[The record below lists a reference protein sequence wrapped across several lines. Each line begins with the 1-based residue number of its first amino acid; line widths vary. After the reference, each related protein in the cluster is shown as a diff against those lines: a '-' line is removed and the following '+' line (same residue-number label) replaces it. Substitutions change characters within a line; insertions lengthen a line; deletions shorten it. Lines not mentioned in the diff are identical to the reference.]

1 MRIASFQGV
10 LSGNALAKPTLL
22 QQGTPPALARFAR
35 FQVTTAATS
44 DKDAGSAKA
53 KLAVAAKISA
63 AKTLARK
70 LTEEKQAAAAAAQ
83 LSSQRA
89 VPPEA
94 AAELVRTAEVEVAE
108 FAKEAAAADAAARAA
123 VSDAAGGISAAA
135 QELQKLKA
143 ENAALQDLLMQL
155 ADDREEAERRLEQLK
170 IQGPSAVSQRS
181 SSNNNVATTSSK
193 MANTSGAAGSSSSS
207 SSISSISSLKTLVEA
222 ANTQNLRVTSTPE
235 SPVAVGSTIT
245 VLYNLAA
252 SPLPHSSATPV
263 VKLGLNRWET
273 ITKIPMK
280 KVESLSDV
288 GDWWSADIA
297 LPKLLFR
304 VDFVVEDANSGAV
317 DNNSSRDFQLCLQ
330 EGAPTAEEV
339 TAARL
344 KMLED
349 AEAEVQ
355 KEFDAEENDE
365 YKKLVSAAEGAAKEA
380 RLAYSAA
387 RKEKILQEAKI
398 VVAERRDSA
407 AVPSET
413 SRLGVWAWAAAPEA
427 GATAVVLYNRATGPL
442 STAGSVVLHVGYDN
456 WWMKDKRVL
465 PMRPVTDSEMKRYA
479 KHLASVA
486 TDRGDQ
492 GLSAHA
498 GDASSSEPEWWCA
511 EVPVWNTAATLDF
524 AFTNDARTVW
534 DNDQGK
540 DYHTSVRR
548 GPSGEKL
555 VQLVFQALESA
566 GVEESVRGETLA
578 YQRVMQRAVIKAS
591 AARRRREFQ
600 RRFLYTKPIT
610 PAAGQK
616 VTVYYNPDR
625 TVLRG
630 RPDVFVRGSFNR
642 WNHAEQFGPIPMT
655 PAVPEAGGLG
665 FLAAEVDVPADAHIV
680 DLVFQDSAD
689 LHGGFVDDNRGLDYR
704 VPISGASS
712 TTGSSIS
719 STSAMNRPLRIA
731 HVASEMAPIAKA
743 GGLGDVVTALGR
755 AVLEEGHDV
764 QVVLPKY
771 DCIDYNLVQDLVMIK
786 EFTWEGTEVK
796 VWKGL
801 VEDVPTIFLEPCNGL
816 FWVGRIYTDMNAD
829 RHRFGVFCSCALR
842 WLLHESPAAQ
852 KPDVLHAHDWQSAP
866 LVSMNREGVAAAFT
880 IHNLN
885 YGADLIG
892 AAMNTTN
899 VATTVSPTYAT
910 EIAGHPSVAAHQE
923 KFYGIRNGIDM
934 DIWDPASDP
943 FLPEGFT
950 VESAARG
957 KAASKAELR
966 RRMGLAEGDVP
977 LVGCVTRLTHQK
989 GIHLIK
995 HAAWR
1000 AMERGAQFV
1009 LLGSAPD
1016 SKVQAEFDALAA
1028 DLARQYPD
1036 RARLWFAYD
1045 EPLSHLIYAGS
1056 DLFLVPSMFEPC
1068 GLTQMIAMRYGGVP
1082 VVRRTGG
1089 LADTVFDV
1097 DDDAERAAL
1106 QGMAVNGY
1114 SFDGADS
1121 AGMDYAL
1128 NRALSGFHNDKEQWK
1143 ELVERNMSTDW
1154 SWSSPAIDYIELYYK
1169 ALREEKNP
1177 K

>member
-1 MRIASFQGV
+1 MRISTLQTS
-10 LSGNALAKPTLL
+10 LSGKSQGTAKPTPFFS
-22 QQGTPPALARFAR
+22 TRTVRP
-35 FQVTTAATS
+35 QVTTAATS
-44 DKDAGSAKA
+44 GKDADSAKA

-89 VPPEA
+89 VDPAA
-94 AAELVRTAEVEVAE
+94 AAELVRSAEVEVAE

-123 VSDAAGGISAAA
+123 VSGGGASSGA

-143 ENAALQDLLMQL
+143 ENAALQELLMQL
-155 ADDREEAERRLEQLK
+155 AADREEAERRLEELK
-170 IQGPSAVSQRS
+170 LKGPGAVSNNTAAAASVKTAATSTARS
-181 SSNNNVATTSSK
+181 TS
-193 MANTSGAAGSSSSS
+193 AASSSSQ
-207 SSISSISSLKTLVEA
+207 LKALVEA
-222 ANTQNLRVTSTPE
+222 ANSKNLRVTSTPE
-235 SPVAVGSTIT
+235 TPVAVGSTIT
-245 VLYNLAA
+245 VLYNLSAG
-252 SPLPHSSATPV
+252 PLPHSSGTPV

-280 KVESLSDV
+280 RVESLSEA
-288 GDWWSADIA
+288 GDWWSAEIP

-317 DNNSSRDFQLCLQ
+317 DNNGSKDFQLTLQ

-349 AEAEVQ
+349 DEAVVQ
-355 KEFDAEENDE
+355 KEFDAEEENE
-365 YKKLVSAAEGAAKEA
+365 FKKLLSTAEGLAKEA
-380 RLAYSAA
+380 RLAYAAA

-407 AVPSET
+407 ALPTESAR
-413 SRLGVWAWAAAPEA
+413 SGVWTWAAAPEA
-427 GATAVVLYNRATGPL
+427 GATAVVLYNRAAGPL
-442 STAGSVVLHVGYDN
+442 TSGGSVVLHVGYDN

-465 PMRPVTDSEMKRYA
+465 PMRPITDSESKRYA
-479 KHLASVA
+479 KSITA
-486 TDRGDQ
+486 
-492 GLSAHA
+492 
-498 GDASSSEPEWWCA
+498 ASSGSSSAENTEAEPEWWCA

-540 DYHTSVRR
+540 DYHIAVKG

-566 GVEESVRGETLA
+566 GAEESARGEKLS
-578 YQRVMQRAVIKAS
+578 YQRVIQRAGIKAS
-591 AARRRREFQ
+591 AARRRRELQ

-616 VTVYYNPDR
+616 LTVYYNPDR

-630 RPDVFVRGSFNR
+630 RPDVFLRGSFNR
-642 WNHAEQFGPIPMT
+642 WNHKEQFGPIPMT

-665 FLAAEVDVPADAHIV
+665 FMAAEVDVPADAHIV
-680 DLVFQDSAD
+680 DLVFQDSND
-689 LHGGFVDDNRGLDYR
+689 LHGGFVDDNRGLDYH
-704 VPISGASS
+704 VPVSGAA
-712 TTGSSIS
+712 G
-719 STSAMNRPLRIA
+719 AARPLRVA

-743 GGLGDVVTALGR
+743 GGLGDVVTALAR
-755 AVLEEGHDV
+755 AVLEEGHEV

-801 VEDVPTIFLEPCNGL
+801 VEDVPTIFLEPCNGV

-829 RHRFGVFCSCALR
+829 RHRFGLFCSCALR
-842 WLLHESPAAQ
+842 WLLHEAPSSQ
-852 KPDVLHAHDWQSAP
+852 RPDIFHAHDWQSAP
-866 LVSMNREGVAAAFT
+866 LVSMNREGVATAFT

-892 AAMNTTN
+892 TAMNTTN

-957 KAASKAELR
+957 KAAAKAELR
-966 RRMGLAEGDVP
+966 RRMGIAEGDVP

-1016 SKVQAEFDALAA
+1016 PKVQAEFDALAS

-1056 DLFLVPSMFEPC
+1056 DIFLVPSMFEPC

-1128 NRALSGFHNDKEQWK
+1128 NRALSSFHNEKELWS

-1154 SWSSPAIDYIELYYK
+1154 SWASPAQDYLELYYR
-1169 ALREEKNP
+1169 AIREEK
-1177 K
+1177 KLLK

>member
-1 MRIASFQGV
+1 MRISTLQTT
-10 LSGNALAKPTLL
+10 LSGKGISTAKPTLKVP
-22 QQGTPPALARFAR
+22 GVSRPVRP
-35 FQVTTAATS
+35 QVTTAATS
-44 DKDAGSAKA
+44 GKDVDSAKA

-89 VPPEA
+89 VDPAA
-94 AAELVRTAEVEVAE
+94 AAELVRSVEVEVAE

-123 VSDAAGGISAAA
+123 VSGSSSVSDAA

-143 ENAALQDLLMQL
+143 ENAALQELLMQL
-155 ADDREEAERRLEQLK
+155 AADREEAERKLQELK
-170 IQGPSAVSQRS
+170 LQGPGAVTKAASKPAAVSK
-181 SSNNNVATTSSK
+181 ATSST
-193 MANTSGAAGSSSSS
+193 A
-207 SSISSISSLKTLVEA
+207 SSLKSLVEA
-222 ANTQNLRVTSTPE
+222 ANSNNLRVISTPE
-235 SPVAVGSTIT
+235 APVAVGSTVT
-245 VLYNLAA
+245 VLYNLAGGG
-252 SPLPHSSATPV
+252 PLPKQSSTPV

-273 ITKIPMK
+273 ITKLPMK
-280 KVESLSDV
+280 RVDTLSDL
-288 GDWWSADIA
+288 GDWWSTEIA

-317 DNNSSRDFQLCLQ
+317 DNNGSKDFQLSLQ
-330 EGAPTAEEV
+330 EGAPTAEQV

-344 KMLED
+344 QMLED
-349 AEAEVQ
+349 VEAEVQ
-355 KEFDAEENDE
+355 KDFDAEEEKE
-365 YKKLVSAAEGAAKEA
+365 YQKLLSTAEGIAKEA
-380 RLAYSAA
+380 RLAYAAA
-387 RKEKILQEAKI
+387 RKEKLLQEAKI
-398 VVAERRDSA
+398 VVAERRDSSTVSTEA
-407 AVPSET
+407 ARP
-413 SRLGVWAWAAAPEA
+413 GVWAWAAAPEA
-427 GATAVVLYNRATGPL
+427 GATAVVLYNRAAGPL
-442 STAGSVVLHVGYDN
+442 TTGGSVVLHVGYDN
-456 WWMKDKRVL
+456 WWLKDKRVL
-465 PMRPVTDSEMKRYA
+465 PMRPVTDSELKKYT
-479 KHLASVA
+479 KSLTSSSS
-486 TDRGDQ
+486 GN
-492 GLSAHA
+492 A
-498 GDASSSEPEWWCA
+498 GDANQTEPEWWCA

-534 DNDQGK
+534 DNDQGI
-540 DYHTSVRR
+540 DYHTAVR
-548 GPSGEKL
+548 GSPSGDKL
-555 VQLVFQALESA
+555 VQLVLQALESA
-566 GVEESVRGETLA
+566 GAEESVRGETLS
-578 YQRVMQRAVIKAS
+578 YQRVIQRAGIKAS
-591 AARRRREFQ
+591 AARRRRELQ
-600 RRFLYTKPIT
+600 RRYLYTKPVT

-616 VTVYYNPDR
+616 LTVYYNPDR

-642 WNHAEQFGPIPMT
+642 WNHTEHFGPIPMV

-665 FLAAEVDVPADAHIV
+665 FMAAEVDVPADAHIV

-689 LHGGFVDDNRGLDYR
+689 LHGGFVDDNRGLDYHIP
-704 VPISGASS
+704 VTGASS
-712 TTGSSIS
+712 TSS
-719 STSAMNRPLRIA
+719 ARPLRIA
-731 HVASEMAPIAKA
+731 HVAAEMAPIAKA
-743 GGLGDVVTALGR
+743 GGLGDVVTALAR

-771 DCIDYNLVQDLVMIK
+771 DCIDYTLVKDLIMVK

-801 VEDVPTIFLEPCNGL
+801 VEEVPTVFLEPCNGL

-842 WLLHESPAAQ
+842 WLLHEAPSAQ
-852 KPDVLHAHDWQSAP
+852 RPDVLHAHDWQSAP
-866 LVSMNREGVAAAFT
+866 LVSMNRDGVAAAFT

-910 EIAGHPSVAAHQE
+910 EIAGHPSVAAHQD

-943 FLPEGFT
+943 FLPEGYT
-950 VESAARG
+950 VESAVRG
-957 KAASKAELR
+957 KAAAKAELR
-966 RRMGLAEGDVP
+966 QRMGLAEGDVP

-1016 SKVQAEFDALAA
+1016 PKVQAEFDALAA

-1068 GLTQMIAMRYGGVP
+1068 GLTQMIAMRYGGIP

-1106 QGMAVNGY
+1106 QGMEVNGY

-1121 AGMDYAL
+1121 GGMDYAL
-1128 NRALSGFHNDKEQWK
+1128 NRALSGFHNDKAQWN

-1154 SWSSPAIDYIELYYK
+1154 SWASPAQDYLELYYR
-1169 ALREEKNP
+1169 ALREEK
-1177 K
+1177 KKFGKK

>member
-1 MRIASFQGV
+1 MRIGSLQAT
-10 LSGNALAKPTLL
+10 LSGK
-22 QQGTPPALARFAR
+22 GTPAAKSTPLSTAAPLFRPSQHPR
-35 FQVTTAATS
+35 RVVTTAANS
-44 DKDAGSAKA
+44 GKDADSARA

-89 VPPEA
+89 VDSET
-94 AAELVRTAEVEVAE
+94 AAELVRSAEVEVAE

-123 VSDAAGGISAAA
+123 VGGVSGAA

-143 ENAALQDLLMQL
+143 ENAALQELLMQL
-155 ADDREEAERRLEQLK
+155 AADREEAERRLEELK
-170 IQGPSAVSQRS
+170 LQGPSAVTKNFS
-181 SSNNNVATTSSK
+181 S
-193 MANTSGAAGSSSSS
+193 TSGAFKNTSMNSAAAASSRGTSTSSSSQLK
-207 SSISSISSLKTLVEA
+207 SLIEA
-222 ANTQNLRVTSTPE
+222 ANSQNLRVTSTPE
-235 SPVAVGSTIT
+235 TPVAVGSTVT
-245 VLYNLAA
+245 VLYNVSS
-252 SPLPHSSATPV
+252 SPLPHNSTTPV
-263 VKLGLNRWET
+263 IKLGLNRWET

-280 KVESLSDV
+280 KVETLSNDDGSL

-317 DNNSSRDFQLCLQ
+317 DNNGSKDFQLSLQ

-344 KMLED
+344 KMLEEN
-349 AEAEVQ
+349 EAEVQ
-355 KEFDAEENDE
+355 KEFNAEEDKE
-365 YKKLVSAAEGAAKEA
+365 YKKLLSAAEGLAKEA

-387 RKEKILQEAKI
+387 RKEKLLQEARI
-398 VVAERRDSA
+398 VVAERRDSG
-407 AVPSET
+407 AVVATIEA
-413 SRLGVWAWAAAPEA
+413 SRPGVWAWAAAPEA
-427 GATAVVLYNRATGPL
+427 GATAVILYNRAAGPL
-442 STAGSVVLHVGYDN
+442 MSGGSVILHVGYDN

-465 PMRPVTDSEMKRYA
+465 PMRPITDSEARRYA
-479 KHLASVA
+479 RSIPTTKINNDENG
-486 TDRGDQ
+486 T
-492 GLSAHA
+492 
-498 GDASSSEPEWWCA
+498 SEPEWWCA

-534 DNDQGK
+534 DNDEGR
-540 DYHTSVRR
+540 DYHSAVRG

-566 GVEESVRGETLA
+566 GAEESVRGENLA
-578 YQRVMQRAVIKAS
+578 YQRIMQRAGIKAS
-591 AARRRREFQ
+591 AARRRRELQ
-600 RRFLYTKPIT
+600 RRFLYTKPVT

-616 VTVYYNPDR
+616 LTVYYNPDR

-642 WNHAEQFGPIPMT
+642 WDHKETFGPVPMT

-665 FLAAEVDVPADAHIV
+665 FMAAEVDVPADAHIV

-689 LHGGFVDDNRGLDYR
+689 LHGGFVDDNRGVDYH
-704 VPISGASS
+704 VPVTGAATTAS
-712 TTGSSIS
+712 TA
-719 STSAMNRPLRIA
+719 SARPLRIA
-731 HVASEMAPIAKA
+731 HVAAEMAPIAKA

-755 AVLEEGHDV
+755 AVLEEGHEV

-771 DCIDYNLVQDLVMIK
+771 DCIDYNLVNDLEMIK

-801 VEDVPTIFLEPCNGL
+801 VEGVPTIFLEPCNGL

-842 WLLHESPAAQ
+842 WLLHESPSSQ
-852 KPDVLHAHDWQSAP
+852 RPDVLHAHDWQSAP

-892 AAMNTTN
+892 SAMNTTN

-943 FLPEGFT
+943 FLPEGYT
-950 VESAARG
+950 VESATRG
-957 KAASKAELR
+957 KAAAKAELR

-1056 DLFLVPSMFEPC
+1056 DLFLVPSIFEPC

-1114 SFDGADS
+1114 SFEGADS

-1128 NRALSGFHNDKEQWK
+1128 NRALSEFHNDKEQWK
-1143 ELVERNMSTDW
+1143 VLVERNMSTDW
-1154 SWSSPAIDYIELYYK
+1154 SWASPAQDYIELYYR
-1169 ALREEKNP
+1169 AIREEK
-1177 K
+1177 KK

>member
-1 MRIASFQGV
+1 MRIASFQAT
-10 LSGNALAKPTLL
+10 LSGNLLAAAKPTLP
-22 QQGTPPALARFAR
+22 QQGTPPAFARFAR
-35 FQVTTAATS
+35 FQVITAATS
-44 DKDAGSAKA
+44 DNDAGSAKA

-70 LTEEKQAAAAAAQ
+70 LTEEKQAAAAAAE
-83 LSSQRA
+83 LTGQRA
-89 VPPEA
+89 VAPEA
-94 AAELVRTAEVEVAE
+94 AAELVRSAEVEVAE

-123 VSDAAGGISAAA
+123 VSGAGGGASSGGGA

-155 ADDREEAERRLEQLK
+155 AADREEAERRLEQLK
-170 IQGPSAVSQRS
+170 LQGPSAVSQNS
-181 SSNNNVATTSSK
+181 TGNLAAISGKTT
-193 MANTSGAAGSSSSS
+193 NTSAAVASSSS
-207 SSISSISSLKTLVEA
+207 SSLKTLVEA
-222 ANTQNLRVTSTPE
+222 ANSQDQRVISTPE
-235 SPVAVGSTIT
+235 GPVAVGSTIT

-252 SPLPHSSATPV
+252 SPLPHSSSVPV

-280 KVESLSDV
+280 KVDSLSDL
-288 GDWWSADIA
+288 GDWWSAEIA

-317 DNNSSRDFQLCLQ
+317 DNNSSKDFQLALQ
-330 EGAPTAEEV
+330 EGAPSAEEV

-344 KMLED
+344 KMLEE

-355 KEFDAEENDE
+355 KDFDAEEDKE
-365 YKKLVSAAEGAAKEA
+365 HKKLISAAEGAAKEA

-407 AVPSET
+407 ALPTEA
-413 SRLGVWAWAAAPEA
+413 SRPGVWAWAAAPDA
-427 GATAVVLYNRATGPL
+427 GATAVVLYNKAAGPL
-442 STAGSVVLHVGYDN
+442 TTAGSVVLHVGYDN

-465 PMRPVTDSEMKRYA
+465 PMRPVTDAEVKRYA
-479 KHLASVA
+479 KNLANVA
-486 TDRGDQ
+486 KDKGGGGTIAA
-492 GLSAHA
+492 S
-498 GDASSSEPEWWCA
+498 DAPSEPEWWCA
-511 EVPVWNTAATLDF
+511 EVPVWNTAATLNF

-540 DYHTSVRR
+540 DYHTAVRG
-548 GPSGEKL
+548 GPSAEKL

-566 GVEESVRGETLA
+566 GEEESVRGETLA
-578 YQRVMQRAVIKAS
+578 YQRVMQRAGIKSS
-591 AARRRREFQ
+591 AARRRRELQ
-600 RRFLYTKPIT
+600 RRFLYTKPVT

-642 WNHAEQFGPIPMT
+642 WNHAEQFGPLPMT

-665 FLAAEVDVPADAHIV
+665 FMSAEVDVPADAHII

-689 LHGGFVDDNRGLDYR
+689 LHGGFVDDNRGLDYH
-704 VPISGASS
+704 VPVSGASS
-712 TTGSSIS
+712 SN
-719 STSAMNRPLRIA
+719 SANGRPLRIA

-771 DCIDYNLVQDLVMIK
+771 DCIDYNLVEDLVMVK

-796 VWKGL
+796 VWKGV
-801 VEDVPTIFLEPCNGL
+801 VEELPTVFLEPCNGL

-866 LVSMNREGVAAAFT
+866 LVGMNREGVAAAFT

-892 AAMNTTN
+892 AAMNATN

-910 EIAGHPSVAAHQE
+910 EIAGHPSVAEHQE

-957 KAASKAELR
+957 KAAAKAELR
-966 RRMGLAEGDVP
+966 ERMGLAEGDVP

-1056 DLFLVPSMFEPC
+1056 DLFLVPSIFEPC
-1068 GLTQMIAMRYGGVP
+1068 GLTQMIAMRYGAVP

-1097 DDDAERAAL
+1097 DDDAERAAH

-1121 AGMDYAL
+1121 GGMDYAL

-1154 SWSSPAIDYIELYYK
+1154 SWASPAIDYIELYYR
-1169 ALREEKNP
+1169 AMREEK

>member
-1 MRIASFQGV
+1 MRIVPFQTT
-10 LSGNALAKPTLL
+10 LSGNALAATKPPL
-22 QQGTPPALARFAR
+22 QQQAIAPALPRFAR
-35 FQVTTAATS
+35 PQVSAAATS
-44 DKDAGSAKA
+44 GRDADSVKA

-89 VPPEA
+89 VDPEA

-123 VSDAAGGISAAA
+123 VSGAAGGVSGAA

-143 ENAALQDLLMQL
+143 ENAALQELLMQL
-155 ADDREEAERRLEQLK
+155 AADREEAERRLEELK
-170 IQGPSAVSQRS
+170 VLGPSAVSQA
-181 SSNNNVATTSSK
+181 SSNPAAATSDKTTNISATASSF
-193 MANTSGAAGSSSSS
+193 SS
-207 SSISSISSLKTLVEA
+207 SSLKTLVEA
-222 ANTQNLRVTSTPE
+222 ANSQNHRVTSIPE

-280 KVESLSDV
+280 KVDSVSDV

-304 VDFVVEDANSGAV
+304 IDFVVEDANSGAV
-317 DNNSSRDFQLCLQ
+317 DNNSSRDFQLALQ

-344 KMLED
+344 QMLED
-349 AEAEVQ
+349 VEAEVQ
-355 KEFDAEENDE
+355 KDFDAEEEKE
-365 YKKLVSAAEGAAKEA
+365 YKQLLSSAEGAAKEA

-407 AVPSET
+407 ALPTEA
-413 SRLGVWAWAAAPEA
+413 SRPGVWAWAAAPEA
-427 GATAVVLYNRATGPL
+427 GATAVVLYNRAAGPL
-442 STAGSVVLHVGYDN
+442 TTAGSVVLHVGYDS

-479 KHLASVA
+479 KSLASAAKDV
-486 TDRGDQ
+486 T
-492 GLSAHA
+492 
-498 GDASSSEPEWWCA
+498 SSEPEWWCA

-540 DYHTSVRR
+540 DYHTAVRG

-578 YQRVMQRAVIKAS
+578 YQRVMQRAGIKAS
-591 AARRRREFQ
+591 AARRRRELQ

-665 FLAAEVDVPADAHIV
+665 FMAAEVDIPADAHIL

-689 LHGGFVDDNRGLDYR
+689 LHGGFIDDNRGLDYH
-704 VPISGASS
+704 VPVSGASS
-712 TTGSSIS
+712 IGS
-719 STSAMNRPLRIA
+719 TNNRPLRIA
-731 HVASEMAPIAKA
+731 HVAAEMAPIAKA
-743 GGLGDVVTALGR
+743 GGLGDVVTALAR

-771 DCIDYNLVQDLVMIK
+771 DCIDYTLVKDLVMIK

-801 VEDVPTIFLEPCNGL
+801 VEEVPTIFLEPCNGL

-842 WLLHESPAAQ
+842 WLLHESPATQ

-950 VESAARG
+950 AESAARG

-1016 SKVQAEFDALAA
+1016 PKVQAEFDALAA

-1154 SWSSPAIDYIELYYK
+1154 SWASPAIDYIELYYR
-1169 ALREEKNP
+1169 ALREEK
-1177 K
+1177 KKK